1 MLIPN
6 KSINFARIIYNIY
19 NCSAMKQIKWFF
31 KTYFTFVLL
40 FLVQKP
46 LFMLFTHSSATQPVD
61 NTFSTMLAVMW
72 HGLTLDLSMAGYL
85 TAIPALLLIASI
97 WLRKELVRPI
107 LNGYFAIAALLMSFC
122 FVLNIALYPYWN
134 FPLDSTPLFYFFT
147 SPGDALASVSIWM
160 QAIGLVSLCG
170 CAAVIWLS
178 LKVYQGKKRR
188 SYHSYSHT
196 YYNRSNDDFDRHR
209 GRTSIIM
216 LLLTG
221 LLFLPIRGGVT
232 VSTTNTG
239 KVYFS
244 QNIYVNHAAVNPMFS
259 LMESLTHANNFAQQY
274 RYMDDQEAEKIFRTM
289 VSQSDDNTYPLLN
302 PAAAN
307 GKPDILI
314 VIMES
319 FANDLLPS
327 MGTQKDVAVELD
339 SIAQQGILFTRF
351 YANSFRTDRGL
362 VSILSGYPA
371 QPTTSLMRYP
381 AKTAQLPSI
390 ARSLSQQAG
399 YKTTYYYGGD
409 VDFANQRSYLV
420 SQGFQKIIS
429 DSDFPIDEKLS
440 KWGVHDHL
448 VANRLMEDIKKQQ
461 TGGPQLRVFQT
472 SSSHEPFDV
481 PYKRLNDKRLNAF
494 AYTDSVIGSVMRQ
507 YSKLPRW
514 KNTLV
519 ILVPDHVGAYKENL
533 DNFDRSRYQIPLILT
548 GGAIAKPMKI
558 KLIGSQQDIAAT
570 LLGQLHLKHDDFLFS
585 KNMLSDAT
593 PKFAF
598 FTVPDA
604 FGVVSEENS
613 LIFDNKAK
621 KAVYNKGTKLGYN
634 IKRGQAY
641 LQKLY
646 DDISKK

>member
-1 MLIPN
+1 
-6 KSINFARIIYNIY
+6 
-19 NCSAMKQIKWFF
+19 MKQIKWFF
-31 KTYFTFVLL
+31 KTYITFVLL

-46 LFMLFTHSSATQPVD
+46 LFMLFTHSSATQPID
-61 NTFSTMLAVMW
+61 STFSTMLEVMW

-97 WLRKELVRPI
+97 WLRKELIRPI

-147 SPGDALASVSIWM
+147 SPADALASVSIWM
-160 QAIGLVSLCG
+160 QAVGVLSLCG
-170 CAAVIWLS
+170 CAAAIWLS
-178 LKVYQGKKRR
+178 LKVYQCKKRR
-188 SYHSYSHT
+188 SYYSYSYT
-196 YYNRSNDDFDRHR
+196 YYNRSDNDFDRHR

-327 MGTQKDVAVELD
+327 MGTQKDVAVEMD

-621 KAVYNKGTKLGYN
+621 KAVYNKGTKRGYN

-646 DDISKK
+646 DDISKKK

>member
-1 MLIPN
+1 
-6 KSINFARIIYNIY
+6 
-19 NCSAMKQIKWFF
+19 MKQIKWFF

-40 FLVQKP
+40 FMLQKP
-46 LFMLFTHSSATQPVD
+46 LFLLFTHSSTTQPID
-61 NTFSTMLAVMW
+61 STMAAIWETMW
-72 HGLTLDLSMAGYL
+72 HGLPLDLSMAGYL
-85 TAIPALLLIASI
+85 TAIPGLLLLASI
-97 WLRKELVRPI
+97 WLRVEIIRPVFNVYMA
-107 LNGYFAIAALLMSFC
+107 LAAIFMSFC
-122 FVLNIALYPYWN
+122 LVLNIGLYPYWS

-147 SPGDALASVSIWM
+147 SPSNAFASTSIWVDLL
-160 QAIGLVSLCG
+160 GLLAFIA
-170 CAAVIWLS
+170 CALVLWFA
-178 LKVYQGKKRR
+178 LKMYGGRR
-188 SYHSYSHT
+188 ERRYSRYDSYGGGYGGSYG
-196 YYNRSNDDFDRHR
+196 YGRR
-209 GRTSIIM
+209 GRYGRIGWWTRLLDNRGACSLIL

-244 QNIYVNHAAVNPMFS
+244 QNSYLNHAAVNPMFS
-259 LMESLTHANNFAQQY
+259 LMESLTHQEDFAAQY
-274 RYMDDQEAEKIFRTM
+274 RFMDEKEADKIFSSM
-289 VSQSDDNTYPLLN
+289 VSQRDDNTYPLLT
-302 PAAAN
+302 PQAAN
-307 GKPDILI
+307 GTPDILI
-314 VIMES
+314 VVMES
-319 FANDLLPS
+319 FASDLLPS
-327 MGTQKDVAVELD
+327 IGTQKNVAVQLD
-339 SIAQQGILFTRF
+339 SIAQKGILFTRF

-371 QPTTSLMRYP
+371 QPTTSIMRYP
-381 AKTAQLPSI
+381 AKSAHLPSI
-390 ARSLSQQAG
+390 ARTLTKERHYATS
-399 YKTTYYYGGD
+399 YYYGGD

-420 SQGFQKIIS
+420 SQGYQKIIS
-429 DSDFPIDEKLS
+429 DSDFPLEDKLS
-440 KWGVHDHL
+440 KWGVPDHI
-448 VANRLMEDIKKQQ
+448 VANRLLADLKSQQ
-461 TGGPQLRVFQT
+461 QGGPRMRVFQT

-481 PYKRLNDKRLNAF
+481 PYKRLKDNRLNAF
-494 AYTDSVIGSVMRQ
+494 AYTDSVIGHLLRE

-519 ILVPDHVGAYKENL
+519 ILVPDHVGSYKEHL

-548 GGAIAKPMKI
+548 GGAIAKPLKI

-570 LLGQLHLKHDDFLFS
+570 LLGQLHVKHDDFLFS

-613 LIFDNKAK
+613 LIYDNQAK
-621 KAVYNKGTKLGYN
+621 KVVYDRGSKLGYN
-634 IKRGQAY
+634 KKRGQAY

>member
-1 MLIPN
+1 
-6 KSINFARIIYNIY
+6 
-19 NCSAMKQIKWFF
+19 MKQIKWFF

-46 LFMLFTHSSATQPVD
+46 LFMLFTHSSATQPID

-97 WLRKELVRPI
+97 WLRKELIRPI

-122 FVLNIALYPYWN
+122 FVLNIALYPYWS

-147 SPGDALASVSIWM
+147 SPADSLASVSIWM

-170 CAAVIWLS
+170 CAAAIWLS
-178 LKVYQGKKRR
+178 LKVYKGKKRR
-188 SYHSYSHT
+188 SYYSYSHT

-289 VSQSDDNTYPLLN
+289 VSQSDANTYPLLN

-481 PYKRLNDKRLNAF
+481 PYKRLKDKRLNAF
-494 AYTDSVIGSVMRQ
+494 AYTDSVIESVMRQ
-507 YSKLPRW
+507 YSKLSRW

-585 KNMLSDAT
+585 KNMLSDTT

-621 KAVYNKGTKLGYN
+621 KAVYNKGTKRGYN

-646 DDISKK
+646 DDISKKK

>member
-1 MLIPN
+1 
-6 KSINFARIIYNIY
+6 
-19 NCSAMKQIKWFF
+19 MKQIKWFF
-31 KTYFTFVLL
+31 KTYITFVLL

-46 LFMLFTHSSATQPVD
+46 LFMLFTHSSATQPID
-61 NTFSTMLAVMW
+61 STFSTMLEVMW

-97 WLRKELVRPI
+97 WLRKELIRPI

-122 FVLNIALYPYWN
+122 FVLNIALYPYWS

-147 SPGDALASVSIWM
+147 SPADALASVSIWM
-160 QAIGLVSLCG
+160 QAAGLVGLCG
-170 CAAVIWLS
+170 CAAAIWLS
-178 LKVYQGKKRR
+178 LKVYQCKKRH

-196 YYNRSNDDFDRHR
+196 YYNRSDNDFDRHR

-472 SSSHEPFDV
+472 SSSHEPFEV
-481 PYKRLNDKRLNAF
+481 PYKRLKDKRLNAF

-570 LLGQLHLKHDDFLFS
+570 LLGQLHMKHDDFLFS

>member
-1 MLIPN
+1 
-6 KSINFARIIYNIY
+6 
-19 NCSAMKQIKWFF
+19 MKQIKWFF
-31 KTYFTFVLL
+31 KTYITFVLI
-40 FLVQKP
+40 FMVQKP
-46 LFMLFTHSSATQPVD
+46 LFMLFTHASATQPID
-61 NTFSTMLAVMW
+61 NIFSTTLAVIW
-72 HGLTLDLSMAGYL
+72 HGLTLDFSMAGYL
-85 TAIPALLLIASI
+85 TAIPAILLIASV
-97 WLRKELVRPI
+97 WLRKEIIRPI
-107 LNGYFAIAALLMSFC
+107 LNGYFAIAALFISFC
-122 FVLNIALYPYWN
+122 FVLNIALYPYWG

-147 SPGDALASVSIWM
+147 SPSDALASVNIWE
-160 QAIGLVSLCG
+160 ILLGLVGIFALACIILL
-170 CAAVIWLS
+170 A
-178 LKVYQGKKRR
+178 LKMYKDKKRR
-188 SYHSYSHT
+188 TYYSYGYSH
-196 YYNRSNDDFDRHR
+196 YNRYNNDFDRHR
-209 GRTSIIM
+209 GRTSFIM

-232 VSTTNTG
+232 VSTANTG

-244 QNIYVNHAAVNPMFS
+244 QNNYVNHAAVNPMFS
-259 LMESLTHANNFAQQY
+259 LMESLAHSNNFSEQY
-274 RYMDDQEAEKIFRTM
+274 RYMDNKEAEKLFKSM
-289 VSQSDDNTYPLLN
+289 VSQKDDNTYPLLSSTAMN
-302 PAAAN
+302 S
-307 GKPDILI
+307 KPDILI

-319 FANDLLPS
+319 FASDLMPS

-362 VSILSGYPA
+362 ISILSGYPA

-390 ARSLSQQAG
+390 ARTLTKAG
-399 YKTTYYYGGD
+399 YKTSYYYGGD

-420 SQGFQKIIS
+420 SQGYEKIIS

-448 VANRLMEDIKKQQ
+448 VANRMMNDIKKQQ
-461 TGGPQLRVFQT
+461 NAGPQFRVLQT

-481 PYKRLNDKRLNAF
+481 PYNRLKDKRLNAF
-494 AYTDSVIGSVMRQ
+494 AYTDSVIGSLMRQ

-519 ILVPDHVGAYKENL
+519 ILVPDHVGAYKEHL
-533 DNFDRSRYQIPLILT
+533 DNFDRSRYQIPLIMT
-548 GGAIAKPMKI
+548 GGAIARPLKI

-585 KNMLSDAT
+585 KNMMSDAP

-621 KAVYNKGTKLGYN
+621 KIVYDKGAKLGYN
-634 IKRGQAY
+634 KRRGQAY